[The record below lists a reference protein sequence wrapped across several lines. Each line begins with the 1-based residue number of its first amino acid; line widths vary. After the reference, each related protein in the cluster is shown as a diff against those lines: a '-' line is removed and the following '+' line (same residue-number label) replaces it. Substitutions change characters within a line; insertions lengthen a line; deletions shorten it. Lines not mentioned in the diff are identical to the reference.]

1 MSSPLPRWKV
11 TVLSP
16 VNMKPIWECTGMSCK
31 DIGNKW
37 ETETGNDFITHNK
50 LVRISLGRSKNIYV
64 KMERLRE
71 FGGYKPSSPSS
82 PTEPEIEGGEVM

>member
-1 MSSPLPRWKV
+1 MSGPPPRWKV

-16 VNMKPIWECTGMSCK
+16 VNMKPIWECKGMSCK

-71 FGGYKPSSPSS
+71 FGGYKPPT